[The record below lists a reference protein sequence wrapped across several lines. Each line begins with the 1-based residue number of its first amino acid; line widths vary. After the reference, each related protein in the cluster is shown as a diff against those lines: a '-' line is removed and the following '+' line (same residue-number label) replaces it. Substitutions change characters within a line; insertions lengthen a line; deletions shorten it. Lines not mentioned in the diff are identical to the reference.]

1 MKSDPH
7 ARDIP
12 RPALLACGCADP
24 DRTPDVRGDLAV
36 LFPDWDGRP
45 PTTTR
50 TLYGSFPAFRIAFD
64 ALRDA
69 LDCCLPVPLV
79 AAVFAPPHGVD
90 ARLLEDP
97 RYGKPALFGYQ
108 VGLFRLWHALGIDAT
123 AVTGHGIGAL
133 AAAHVAGALGLR
145 DAAHLTLTQ
154 ENGPCTAH
162 TSHPAGFGR
171 LLRCEPVRDSPET
184 APEPRALLP
193 AFRRL
198 QVRGPEID
206 WKRLLASGSAA
217 GPLEESGLSP
227 LSV

>member
-1 MKSDPH
+1 MKSDPRP
-7 ARDIP
+7 RDIP
-12 RPALLACGCADP
+12 RPALLACGCAD
-24 DRTPDVRGDLAV
+24 RGGKTAVRGDLAV
-36 LFPDWDGRP
+36 LFPDWDGSP

-50 TLYGSFPAFRIAFD
+50 TLYATFPAFRVAFD

-108 VGLFRLWHALGIDAT
+108 VSLFRLWHALGVDAT
-123 AVTGHGIGAL
+123 AVTGHGIGEL
-133 AAAHVAGALGLR
+133 AAAHVAGTLGLR

-154 ENGPCTAH
+154 EGGPCSAH
-162 TSHPAGFGR
+162 ASHPAGFGR
-171 LLRCEPVRDSPET
+171 LLRCEPVRET
-184 APEPRALLP
+184 PAAALDPRTLP
-193 AFRRL
+193 TAFRRL

-206 WKRLLASGSAA
+206 WKRLLASGTAS

>member
-7 ARDIP
+7 TRDTP
-12 RPALLACGCADP
+12 RPALLACCAGP
-24 DRTPDVRGDLAV
+24 GATPAVRGDLAV

-50 TLYGSFPAFRIAFD
+50 TLYGTFPAFRAAFD

-90 ARLLEDP
+90 AQLLEDP

-108 VGLFRLWHALGIDAT
+108 VALFRLWHALGIDAT
-123 AVTGHGIGAL
+123 AVTGHGTGAL

-145 DAAHLTLTQ
+145 DAAHLTLT
-154 ENGPCTAH
+154 EEGGPCTAR

-171 LLRCEPVRDSPET
+171 VLRCEPVRET
-184 APEPRALLP
+184 PSVAAEPGAWMA
-193 AFRRL
+193 AFRQL
-198 QVRGPEID
+198 QVRGTAID
-206 WKRLLASGSAA
+206 WNQLMASGTAS
-217 GPLEESGLSP
+217 GPLEESGVSS